1 MDTRELMKKYRF
13 TKKNI
18 VSLSQIATIALVF
31 FLFILS
37 DYVKFNGELG
47 FITEWAYWV
56 LVATELVLIVALMI
70 TVRSI
75 HKNKAIEL
83 NTNILDNLAFIERTR
98 KVVLS
103 EGYSKQLDEEIVLW
117 NEENKYC
124 AYKRKIEK
132 RLNFIMGL
140 KMRAK
145 KKDKLIS
152 KYEKL
157 LEVPKEEVLKHHVK
171 YKKITKTGM
180 FANIDGKIISED
192 EFDISAHEGRD
203 VAQMVGLKAFMVFL
217 FAGIT
222 GTMTVDFFWYGI
234 SAIWGT
240 MIKIFAL
247 FMAYTSA
254 INQALNF
261 VKYNVEQSL
270 NKRVEL
276 LTNFVN
282 KYPELKTKIIERKKE
297 ERKDG
302 E

>member
-1 MDTRELMKKYRF
+1 MDKELFKKYKF

-18 VSLSQIATIALVF
+18 VSISQIFTIILVF

-37 DYVKFNGELG
+37 DYVKFNGEMG

-56 LVATELVLIVALMI
+56 LVCAELVLIIALMI

-75 HKNKAIEL
+75 HKNKEIEL
-83 NTNILDNLAFIERTR
+83 NENILNNLSFIERSR

-103 EGYSKQLDEEIVLW
+103 EGYTKQLDEEIVEW
-117 NEENKYC
+117 NKENKYC

-132 RLNFIMGL
+132 KLNLVMAL
-140 KMRAK
+140 KLPAK
-145 KKDKLIS
+145 KKDKLIT

-171 YKKITKTGM
+171 FKKITKTGL
-180 FANIDGKIISED
+180 FANIDGKIITDD

-203 VAQMVGLKAFMVFL
+203 VAQMVGLKALMVFI

-222 GTMTVDFFWYGI
+222 GTMTVDFFWYGV
-234 SAIWGT
+234 SALWST
-240 MIKIFAL
+240 MIKLFAL
-247 FMAYTSA
+247 LMAYTSA
-254 INQALNF
+254 INQAVNF
-261 VKYNVEQSL
+261 VKYNIEQSL

-282 KYPELKTKIIERKKE
+282 KYPDLKAKLIERKKE
-297 ERKDG
+297 EIKGG

>member
-1 MDTRELMKKYRF
+1 MAKELLNKYRF

-18 VSLSQIATIALVF
+18 ISISQVFTIILVF
-31 FLFILS
+31 FLFVLS
-37 DYVKFNGELG
+37 DYVKFNGEMG

-56 LVATELVLIVALMI
+56 LVCAELVLIVALMI

-75 HKNKAIEL
+75 HKNKEIEL
-83 NTNILDNLAFIERTR
+83 NENILSNLSFIERAR

-103 EGYSKQLDEEIVLW
+103 EGYTKQLDEEIIEL
-117 NEENKYC
+117 NKENKYC

-132 RLNFIMGL
+132 KLNLVMSL
-140 KMRAK
+140 KMPAK

-171 YKKITKTGM
+171 FKKITKTGL
-180 FANIDGKIISED
+180 FANIDGKIITDD
-192 EFDISAHEGRD
+192 EYDISAHETRD
-203 VAQMVGLKAFMVFL
+203 VAQMVGLKALMVFI

-234 SAIWGT
+234 SALWGT
-240 MIKIFAL
+240 LIKLFAL
-247 FMAYTSA
+247 LMAYTTA
-254 INQALNF
+254 INQAINF

-282 KYPELKTKIIERKKE
+282 KYPELKAKLIERKKE
-297 ERKDG
+297 ENKGG

>member
-1 MDTRELMKKYRF
+1 MDTRELARKYV
-13 TKKNI
+13 TKKNL
-18 VSLSQIATIALVF
+18 VSISQIFTIILVF
-31 FLFILS
+31 FLFVLS

-47 FITEWAYWV
+47 FITEWTYWV
-56 LVATELVLIVALMI
+56 LVCTELVLIVALMI

-75 HKNKAIEL
+75 HKNKEIDI
-83 NTNILDNLAFIERTR
+83 NKNILDNLYFIDTAR

-103 EGYSKQLDEEIVLW
+103 EGYTKQLDEEIVLL

-124 AYKRKIEK
+124 AYRRKIEK
-132 RLNFIMGL
+132 RLNIIMAL

-145 KKDKLIS
+145 RKDKLIA

-157 LEVPKEEVLKHHVK
+157 LEVPKEEVLKHHVR
-171 YKKITKTGM
+171 YTKITKTGL
-180 FANIDGKIISED
+180 FANIDGKIITSNEY
-192 EFDISAHEGRD
+192 DISSHEGRD

-217 FAGIT
+217 FAGMT

-247 FMAYTSA
+247 FMAYTTA
-254 INQALNF
+254 INQAVNF

-282 KYPELKTKIIERKKE
+282 KYPDLKAKIIARKKE
-297 ERKDG
+297 NKQSE
-302 E
+302 EQ